1 MNGHPQFAEALAL
14 YALGAL
20 DNPQELAALQAH
32 LGTCGECR
40 NELEALRADTALLA
54 LSAVGPQPPA
64 RVRQRLLSA
73 MSAEPRTAR
82 KGPQLY
88 TPSHLR
94 RRWFSIAPT
103 AAMVVLAVF
112 SLLLWRDLRDTRR
125 DLRHAHAQIEQL
137 QMDFL
142 SKDRELAEAKAVSEL
157 IHAPDV
163 KRMTLVSAHTPP
175 QPLMKM
181 IYSPQK
187 GSLMLM
193 AANCPPLPENKIYEL
208 WLLPADG
215 GKPMAAGWFKTD
227 SNGHAMMFHTMETA
241 GINAKGF
248 AVTIEPAGGSQSP
261 TMPIVM
267 EPAS

>member
-1 MNGHPQFAEALAL
+1 MNGHTQFADALAL

-20 DNPQELAALQAH
+20 DDAQELAALQAH
-32 LGTCGECR
+32 LGACGECR
-40 NELEALRADTALLA
+40 GELEALRADTALLA
-54 LSAVGPQPPA
+54 LSAVGPQPPE

-73 MSAEPRTAR
+73 IAAKPRTVQMV
-82 KGPQLY
+82 PQSY
-88 TPSHLR
+88 TSSHLR

-103 AAMVVLAVF
+103 AAMVALAVF
-112 SLLLWRDLRDTRR
+112 SLLLWRELSDTRR
-125 DLRHAHAQIEQL
+125 DLRRAQAQIEQF
-137 QMDFL
+137 QMEFL
-142 SKDRELAEAKAVSEL
+142 TKDRELAEAKAVSEL
-157 IHAPDV
+157 VHAPDV
-163 KRMTLVSAHTPP
+163 KRMTLISAHTPP

-187 GSLMLM
+187 GSLILM
-193 AANCPPLPENKIYEL
+193 ATNAPPLPENKIYEL

-227 SNGHAMMFHTMETA
+227 SNGHAMMFHTMEIA
-241 GINAKGF
+241 GINARGF
-248 AVTIEPAGGSQSP
+248 AVTIEPSGGSPTP